1 MRRMSGVAVLTLV
14 VLASG
19 CGGDSQTYSVEET
32 KAAFT
37 GQDYVLESAYWFGA
51 AAERDGQ
58 AILAPR
64 DGGHFVVVVTTDS
77 DATEAWPD
85 FERMQDADSF
95 DVRRANVAVFADDG
109 VSATDRA
116 RVLAALRA
124 LPDRGASV
132 DVAGG

>member
-1 MRRMSGVAVLTLV
+1 MSGVAVLTLV

-37 GQDYVLESAYWFGA
+37 EQDYVLESAYWFGA
-51 AAERDGQ
+51 VAERDGQ
-58 AILAPR
+58 AVLSPR
-64 DGGHFVVVVTTDS
+64 GGGRFVVVVTTDS
-77 DATEAWPD
+77 DADGAWPD

-109 VSATDRA
+109 ASATDRA